1 MAHWVVETARTG
13 MRELTAEDRESVA
26 MLDWLDPDRVLRR
39 CAEQYRTRGHGLWAL
54 ELKSDGAFVGLC
66 GLIAQE
72 VEGVDELEVGYHVLP
87 DYRGR
92 GLASEAARGVMAY
105 AFGTLGAER
114 IVSII
119 LPDNGASIAVALG
132 NGLTFER
139 SARFRGLDVAIY
151 VARRPR
157 PALSGRQDT

>member
-13 MRELTAEDRESVA
+13 MRELTAEDCESVA
-26 MLDWLDPDRVLRR
+26 MLDWLDADRVLRR
-39 CAEQYRTRGHGLWAL
+39 CMEQYRTRGHGLWAL

-72 VEGVDELEVGYHVLP
+72 IEGVDELEVAYHVLP

-92 GLASEAARGVMAY
+92 GLASEAARGVMGYAY
-105 AFGTLGAER
+105 GTLGVGR

-119 LPDNGASIAVALG
+119 EPDNGASIAVALG

-139 SARFRGLDVAIY
+139 PARFRGVDVAIY

-157 PALSGRQDT
+157 PAAPGERVT